1 MKITKGLNAAS
12 ASDFVLGI
20 LALFGALSGG
30 ALTPTRH
37 RAA

>member
-1 MKITKGLNAAS
+1 MKITQGLNAAS
-12 ASDFVLGI
+12 ASAIVLGI
-20 LALFGALSGG
+20 LALFGAPSGG

>member
-1 MKITKGLNAAS
+1 MKITKRLNAAS
-12 ASDFVLGI
+12 ASALVLGI

-30 ALTPTRH
+30 VLTPTRH

>member
-30 ALTPTRH
+30 PLTPTRH